1 MGTTA
6 EAGPLQAG
14 KDFVI
19 RSATLDDVLRT
30 RTMQMRAMSLTG
42 AGYYSRAEID
52 SFLRSIGTLEDAVV
66 AEGHVF
72 IALDRDGQ
80 VIGSGGWSRLA
91 PCYARFT
98 KAGEIIA
105 TGANPVPGVAT
116 VRSVFVAPE
125 HARRGVGRAIMQ
137 AVEADAREWGL
148 FLLRLTAM
156 LSAERFYRALGYSGD
171 ARGHMRLPDGARLG
185 CVRLE
190 KLIAAERAAA
200 AEAASAA

>member
-1 MGTTA
+1 M
-6 EAGPLQAG
+6 QAG
-14 KDFVI
+14 TDFII
-19 RSATLDDVLRT
+19 RKAEVDDILRT

-52 SFLRSIGTLEDAVV
+52 SFLRSIGTMEEAVV

-72 IALDRDGQ
+72 VAIDRDER

-98 KAGEIIA
+98 KAGEIVA
-105 TGANPVPGVAT
+105 TGSNPVPGVAT
-116 VRSVFVAPE
+116 VRSMFVAPE
-125 HARRGVGRAIMQ
+125 LGRRGVGRAIMH
-137 AVEADAREWGL
+137 AVEEDALDWGI

-156 LSAERFYRALGYSGD
+156 LSAERFYRALGYSGES
-171 ARGHMRLPDGARLG
+171 RGHMRLPDGARLG

-190 KLIAAERAAA
+190 RLLIGAQNTAKSTSAAERAA
-200 AEAASAA
+200 

>member
-1 MGTTA
+1 MK
-6 EAGPLQAG
+6 AG
-14 KDFVI
+14 KDFSI
-19 RSATLDDVLRT
+19 RRATIGDTLRT

-42 AGYYSRAEID
+42 AGYYSRGEID
-52 SFLRSIGTLEDAVV
+52 SFLRSIGTLEEAVV

-72 IALDRDGQ
+72 VALDREGA

-98 KAGEIIA
+98 KTGEIVA
-105 TGANPVPGVAT
+105 TGSNPVPGVAT
-116 VRSVFVAPE
+116 VRSMFVAPE
-125 HARRGVGRAIMQ
+125 RTRSGIGRAIMR
-137 AVEADAREWGL
+137 AVEADARDWGI

-156 LSAERFYRALGYSGD
+156 LSAERFYRALGYSGE

-190 KLIAAERAAA
+190 KLIAANDAANKP
-200 AEAASAA
+200 ASAA

>member
-1 MGTTA
+1 M
-6 EAGPLQAG
+6 EARRN
-14 KDFVI
+14 FVI
-19 RSATLDDVLRT
+19 RKATIDDVLCA

-42 AGYYSRAEID
+42 ARYYSRGEID
-52 SFLRSIGTLEDAVV
+52 SFLRHIGTLEEAIVT
-66 AEGHVF
+66 EGHVF

-98 KAGEIIA
+98 KAGEIVA
-105 TGANPVPGVAT
+105 TGGNPVPGVAT
-116 VRSVFVAPE
+116 IRSMFVAPE
-125 HARRGVGRAIMQ
+125 LGRRGIGRAIMRE
-137 AVEADAREWGL
+137 VEVDAREWGM

-156 LSAERFYRALGYSGD
+156 LSAERFYRALGYAGE

-190 KLIAAERAAA
+190 KLIAAHETATN
-200 AEAASAA
+200 AASAA